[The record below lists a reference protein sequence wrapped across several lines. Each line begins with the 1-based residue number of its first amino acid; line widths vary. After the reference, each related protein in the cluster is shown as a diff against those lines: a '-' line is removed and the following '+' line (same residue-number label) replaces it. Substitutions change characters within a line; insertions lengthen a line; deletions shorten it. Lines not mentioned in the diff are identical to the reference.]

1 MIHFRYLDKLKV
13 LFEEDFKTALE
24 SNGFVSARSIIL
36 WLESLK
42 EKRHKELNGKGGRP
56 YWRRVLDGSKNP

>member
-1 MIHFRYLDKLKV
+1 MKV
-13 LFEEDFKTALE
+13 LFEEDFSKALE
-24 SNGFVSARSIIL
+24 GNTPISPLDIIL